1 MQNKKFT
8 VFDMTVIGLMAA
20 LCYVGTLFRIEIPT
34 PLGKTMIHLGNVFC
48 LLSGLLFGGMK
59 GALSSG
65 IGSAIFDLLNG
76 WATSAP
82 STFINKF
89 VMGFLAGFIPRLK
102 GKNGDSL
109 TFNIIGAACGIY
121 AYNILYLTYS
131 FLKNIVLGS
140 AVETAWTDVIFK
152 APISF
157 ANGTLAL
164 IVSVILASVLKPLL
178 TKAGIYRKLGK

>member
-1 MQNKKFT
+1 MKNKKFT

-59 GALSSG
+59 GALSSS

-102 GKNGDSL
+102 NKNGDSL
-109 TFNIIGAACGIY
+109 AFNIIGAACGIY
-121 AYNILYLTYS
+121 AYNVLYLT
-131 FLKNIVLGS
+131 
-140 AVETAWTDVIFK
+140 
-152 APISF
+152 
-157 ANGTLAL
+157 
-164 IVSVILASVLKPLL
+164 
-178 TKAGIYRKLGK
+178 